1 MVKDHCRSCQGVG
14 VVKGN
19 REVRVDIPAGV
30 ASGTTLKINGEGGEG
45 AKGVRPGNLLL
56 QIRVQPDKVFKRDGA
71 DISVDVS
78 IPFTQAILGGSVQVP
93 TLTGDVLLKI
103 RPGTQPG
110 QKQVLRGKGVRVL
123 NSRHYGDQYVQ
134 INVVIPMNITHR
146 QRQIIE
152 EFAREESGETESV
165 AAEGSG

>member
-1 MVKDHCRSCQGVG
+1 MIWFLLVWNVCVYSSDPFECHCIH
-14 VVKGN
+14 VVDL
-19 REVRVDIPAGV
+19 VVILL
-30 ASGTTLKINGEGGEG
+30 STLM
-45 AKGVRPGNLLL
+45 L
-56 QIRVQPDKVFKRDGA
+56 
-71 DISVDVS
+71 
-78 IPFTQAILGGSVQVP
+78 QAILGGSVQVP